1 MDNSHMS
8 TVYGVLRKK
17 KLHTESQAGNLNSN
31 KRETLYELCAQ
42 PTSNTDFHHLLSS
55 FFSDFGEIQRI
66 TSFHAKEKGQYYLVG
81 FVSDNAA
88 VRAANSTGCRM
99 FGFNT
104 VLVPV
109 STHLAKQCS

>member
-1 MDNSHMS
+1 MS

-17 KLHTESQAGNLNSN
+17 KLDTDLQAGILNSN
-31 KRETLYELCAQ
+31 KRETLFDLCAQ
-42 PTSNTDFHHLLSS
+42 PTSDADLCHLLSS

-66 TSFHAKEKGQYYLVG
+66 TNFHAKGKDRYFLVG

-109 STHLAKQCS
+109 SAHLAKQCS